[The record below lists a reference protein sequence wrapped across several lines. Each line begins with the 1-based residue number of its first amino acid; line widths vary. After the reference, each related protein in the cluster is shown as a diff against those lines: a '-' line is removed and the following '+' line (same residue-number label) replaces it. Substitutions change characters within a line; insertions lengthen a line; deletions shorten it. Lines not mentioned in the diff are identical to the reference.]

1 MSERTIVIK
10 VCDRCKSEHN
20 RDDYMKGGSW
30 GQTDVSWSG
39 DRGGRSW
46 QGDAGGTTHKGKAWL
61 CQTCTDAFLQFMETR
76 A

>member
-46 QGDAGGTTHKGKAWL
+46 QGDALPNLH
-61 CQTCTDAFLQFMETR
+61 
-76 A
+76 